1 MNKFIEAL
9 KKQKAKKV
17 GKVVQKDYSKLTLK
31 ELRVKFP
38 DVTAKSKKEFL
49 EKI

>member
-1 MNKFIEAL
+1 MNKFVEML
-9 KKQKAKKV
+9 KRRKAEKM

-31 ELRVKFP
+31 ELREKFP

>member
-1 MNKFIEAL
+1 MNKFIELL
-9 KKQKAKKV
+9 KKQREKKI

-31 ELRVKFP
+31 ELRDKFP
-38 DVTAKSKKEFL
+38 DVKAKSKKEFL